1 MPYIM
6 HQKLFMFM
14 YESESLVLPE
24 DFWSKQHYFMLKI
37 GIIIG
42 TLEDPEILI
51 KLVSQTSYFAD
62 KSLLSDDEI
71 FSECCKD
78 WYCSSYLYM

>member
-1 MPYIM
+1 
-6 HQKLFMFM
+6 
-14 YESESLVLPE
+14 
-24 DFWSKQHYFMLKI
+24 MLKI

-71 FSECCKD
+71 YSGCCKD
-78 WYCSSYLYM
+78 WLCSSYLYM